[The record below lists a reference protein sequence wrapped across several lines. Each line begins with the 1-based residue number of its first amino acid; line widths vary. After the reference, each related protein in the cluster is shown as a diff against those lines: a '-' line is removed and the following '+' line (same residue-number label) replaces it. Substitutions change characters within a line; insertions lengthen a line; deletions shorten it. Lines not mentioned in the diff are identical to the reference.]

1 MLSQNN
7 AHPSSSKSMMPYDDD
22 TLLANAHY
30 IMKFP
35 ASQDET
41 PKRLR
46 LHSVIAAIKDDN
58 GLKECLKSDIQVVF
72 ILYGDICN
80 IADIVDTVKQ
90 AGKMALVHLDLINGL
105 SAKDVAVDFIKKYTK
120 ADGIISTKPALI
132 KHAGEIGL
140 TSVLRLFVI
149 DSMAYENIQKHVK
162 GARPD
167 VIEVLPAL
175 MPKVVKR
182 VCRISQIPVIAG
194 GLVSDKEDVMSLLQA
209 GVVSVSS
216 TNKEIWFM

>member
-1 MLSQNN
+1 MNREFKDALEDS
-7 AHPSSSKSMMPYDDD
+7 P
-22 TLLANAHY
+22 
-30 IMKFP
+30 
-35 ASQDET
+35 
-41 PKRLR
+41 
-46 LHSVIAAIKDDN
+46 VIAAIKDDN

-80 IADIVDTVKQ
+80 IAGYCRYPVKQ

>member
-1 MLSQNN
+1 MNREFKDALEDS
-7 AHPSSSKSMMPYDDD
+7 P
-22 TLLANAHY
+22 
-30 IMKFP
+30 
-35 ASQDET
+35 
-41 PKRLR
+41 
-46 LHSVIAAIKDDN
+46 VIAAIKDDN

-149 DSMAYENIQKHVK
+149 DSMAYENIQ
-162 GARPD
+162 AC
-167 VIEVLPAL
+167 E
-175 MPKVVKR
+175 
-182 VCRISQIPVIAG
+182 G
-194 GLVSDKEDVMSLLQA
+194 GKT
-209 GVVSVSS
+209 GCH
-216 TNKEIWFM
+216 